1 MTPTAEAPP
10 LLAASDG
17 AEPLL
22 EEVAL
27 HAEPA
32 SPGGNL
38 QKEEA
43 SISRCDLPAV
53 LQGNLGDV
61 EAGKEQEEEEEQA
74 TAGAWAWGLEPTGN
88 ASRERQKVES
98 PMDRKRG
105 LQPGKGGDD
114 KGETGVRSKKLWS
127 GAKQAVCQ
135 VIAPPALQHYA
146 VH

>member
-1 MTPTAEAPP
+1 MTPAAEAPP
-10 LLAASDG
+10 LLAASNG

-27 HAEPA
+27 HAEPV

-38 QKEEA
+38 QNEEA

-53 LQGNLGDV
+53 LQGNLVDI
-61 EAGKEQEEEEEQA
+61 EAGKQQEEEEEQA
-74 TAGAWAWGLEPTGN
+74 TAGAWAWGPEHSGN
-88 ASRERQKVES
+88 ASRESHEVES
-98 PMDRKRG
+98 PVEQKRG

-135 VIAPPALQHYA
+135 VMAPPELQHHA